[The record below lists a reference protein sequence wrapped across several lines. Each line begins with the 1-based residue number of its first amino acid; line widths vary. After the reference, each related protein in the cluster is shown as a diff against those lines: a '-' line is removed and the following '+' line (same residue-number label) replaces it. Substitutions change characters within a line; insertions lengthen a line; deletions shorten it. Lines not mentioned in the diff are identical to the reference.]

1 VARAGNQT
9 GTFHIDQGYRVRL
22 IWAHIR
28 LEFGVVRP
36 NILFGRT
43 GATENVSGIIY
54 FYFFT
59 EQSIHN
65 IVMTTEEAVMKY

>member
-1 VARAGNQT
+1 M
-9 GTFHIDQGYRVRL
+9 
-22 IWAHIR
+22 R

-43 GATENVSGIIY
+43 GATENVWY
-54 FYFFT
+54 NYFFYFFYT

-65 IVMTTEEAVMKY
+65 IVMTTEEAVNEVLIRQRFIRHLNRWDTQER